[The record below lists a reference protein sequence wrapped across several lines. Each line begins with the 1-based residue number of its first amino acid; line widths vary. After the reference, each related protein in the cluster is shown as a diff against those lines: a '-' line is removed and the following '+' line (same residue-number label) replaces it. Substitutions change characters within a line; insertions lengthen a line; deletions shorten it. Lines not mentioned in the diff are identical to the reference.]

1 MNVCYYK
8 EQIYLKGVVRDM
20 PYAIDLFCGAGG
32 CSEGLIQAGFHIL
45 FSSDISDM
53 VEVTYKNRHEQLGL
67 IQGVNTWFERADIRD
82 LTGTDICKHIKNLKI
97 FEGKEMPDIDLMIG
111 GPSCQGFSRAGRRDK
126 SDPRNM
132 LFGEYV
138 RVVNEIRPKY
148 IVLENVEGFVDMQF
162 MGYKGI
168 TGIEYPDG
176 SVTPDILRSELNEIG
191 YETLEPK
198 ILNAADYGVPQRRNR
213 IIFIGYRKGMIEPK
227 YPEPTVRPEEYVTLE
242 EAIGDLITDNT
253 IKNKVNKKLSQ
264 FQIDSINGRTPG
276 IDGNP
281 IPSKKKM
288 NNELSKQTDIVRER
302 FTLFQQGETGTNLK
316 KRVLDEGIDI
326 SDKPALI
333 ELCCNRFDM
342 KKSDVIELFKKA
354 EASKEQVDIL
364 LTKKNI
370 RQRFSPDMPSA
381 TVVTIADDYI
391 SPWEPRTFSVREM
404 ARCQS
409 FDDSF
414 EFLGK
419 RTTGGLLRRKE
430 VPQYTQVG
438 NAVPPLLAKA
448 VALEI
453 KKVL

>member
-1 MNVCYYK
+1 
-8 EQIYLKGVVRDM
+8 M

-53 VEVTYKNRHEQLGL
+53 VEVTYRNRHEQLGL
-67 IQGVNTWFERADIRD
+67 IQGENTWFERADIRN
-82 LTGTDICKHIKNLKI
+82 LTGEEIKKHISQLSV
-97 FEGKEMPDIDLMIG
+97 FGGKDIPEIDLMIG

-126 SDPRNM
+126 YDPRNM

-138 RVVNEIRPKY
+138 RVISEVRPKY

-176 SVTPDILRSELNEIG
+176 SVTPYILRSELNEIG
-191 YETLEPK
+191 YDTLEPR
-198 ILNAADYGVPQRRNR
+198 ILNSADYGVPQRRNR
-213 IIFIGYRKGMIEPK
+213 IIFIGYRKGLTPPQ
-227 YPEPTVRPEEYVTLE
+227 YPEPTVSPENYLTLKD
-242 EAIGDLITDNT
+242 AISDLI
-253 IKNKVNKKLSQ
+253 VNDSTRQEIAIQLTQ
-264 FQIDSINGRTPG
+264 YQIDSINGRTPD
-276 IDGNP
+276 IHGNP
-281 IPSKKKM
+281 IKATKQ
-288 NNELSKQTDIVRER
+288 NNVELSKQTDIVIER
-302 FTLFQQGETGTNLK
+302 FSLFEEGETGANLK
-316 KRVLDEGIDI
+316 KRVLEQGIDI
-326 SDKPALI
+326 SGKKALI
-333 ELCCNRFDM
+333 DMCSEKFDM
-342 KKSDVIELFKKA
+342 SHDDVVDLFKNVKA
-354 EASKEQVDIL
+354 TPEQVEVL

-370 RQRFSPDMPSA
+370 RQRWASDQPSA
-381 TVVTIADDYI
+381 TIVTIADDYI

-419 RTTGGLLRRKE
+419 RTTGGLRRRVE